1 MRAIQ
6 FHMVEQATAIIGRG
20 ADVTAKTTY
29 GATALT
35 LAVTGDH
42 NESVELLLNYDSDPR
57 QMIDVSVFIQAI
69 MCVLAIVLENTH
81 LIFYL
86 PLALR
91 LFRHFI
97 IIFFS

>member
-6 FHMVEQATAIIGRG
+6 FHMVEQATAIIGRE

-57 QMIDVSVFIQAI
+57 QLIDVSVFIQAI
-69 MCVLAIVLENTH
+69 MCVGHCAGE
-81 LIFYL
+81 Y
-86 PLALR
+86 ALNI
-91 LFRHFI
+91 LSSFGTAFI
-97 IIFFS
+97 